1 MAKINHVSQS
11 QWPIYLLGVI
21 ETLGFTLLKDTLG
34 QSHHDQFI
42 RAIRAI
48 HPMNDSSGRAIH
60 NAIVRGSLVF
70 NQFLKK
76 LFGFV
81 GLRSRSIR
89 PYSKN
94 RLTGMTHTARGLSQ
108 ST

>member
-60 NAIVRGSLVF
+60 NAIVRRPPLVF
-70 NQFLKK
+70 NQSFKNF
-76 LFGFV
+76 FGFV
-81 GLRSRSIR
+81 RLRSRPIR
-89 PYSKN
+89 SCS
-94 RLTGMTHTARGLSQ
+94 RALIIIELV
-108 ST
+108 